1 MTLIEITDMTV
12 INYFATI
19 LIYMTATLAPLFG
32 ALALLRH

>member
-19 LIYMTATLAPLFG
+19 MINLTIVIAPLFG